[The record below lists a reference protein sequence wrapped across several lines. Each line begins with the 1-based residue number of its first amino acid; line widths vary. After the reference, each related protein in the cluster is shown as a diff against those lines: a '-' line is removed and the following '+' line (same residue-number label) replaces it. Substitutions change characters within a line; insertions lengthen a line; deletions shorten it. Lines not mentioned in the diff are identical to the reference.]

1 MSEEKIKITLISDLV
16 KIDKYRSHKE
26 NHDTSFSQEI
36 YADQSTE
43 DLKKIHDIYTRYLLD
58 YNILHEPY
66 PLVIESLEFTN
77 PDIDRCITDHKGEE
91 K

>member
-26 NHDTSFSQEI
+26 DHNSSFSQEI

-43 DLKKIHDIYTRYLLD
+43 DLKKIHDIYVRYLLQ
-58 YNILHEPY
+58 YSTLREPY
-66 PLVIESLEFTN
+66 PKVIESLEYTN
-77 PDIDRCITDHKGEE
+77 PEIDRCITDHKR
-91 K
+91 KVK